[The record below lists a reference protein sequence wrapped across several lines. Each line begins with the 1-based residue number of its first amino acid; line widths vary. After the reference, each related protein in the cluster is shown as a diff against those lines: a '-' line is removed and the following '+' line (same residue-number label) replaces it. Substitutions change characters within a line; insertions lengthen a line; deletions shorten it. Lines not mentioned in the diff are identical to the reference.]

1 MAEICGTC
9 THYSP
14 DPPDTSPGP
23 ARTMTG
29 FGSCAELKRVQRSDS
44 MRVSEWPWGCRFT
57 PSHYDGPD
65 KNPPNP
71 YQQMIEGGHTI
82 GIVKDGKL
90 IATDREVYK
99 DPKDDRPPLEL
110 T

>member
-1 MAEICGTC
+1 MAESCGTC
-9 THYSP
+9 AHYTESRGRDVMP
-14 DPPDTSPGP
+14 
-23 ARTMTG
+23 G
-29 FGSCAELKRVQRSDS
+29 FGNCKDLPKWQY
-44 MRVSEWPWGCRFT
+44 VSSWPWGCRFT
-57 PSHYDGPD
+57 PSRYDGPD

-90 IATDREVYK
+90 IAVDAEVYVEP
-99 DPKDDRPPLEL
+99 DPPPFEL

>member
-1 MAEICGTC
+1 MIENCGTC
-9 THYSP
+9 THYTP
-14 DPPDTSPGP
+14 DPDKPGDTLP
-23 ARTMTG
+23 G
-29 FGSCAELKRVQRSDS
+29 FGRCAELNKVQKSDAT
-44 MRVSEWPWGCRFT
+44 RVSAWPWDCRFT
-57 PSHYDGPD
+57 PSRYEGPD

-90 IATDREVYK
+90 IAVDAEVYV